1 MILDDI
7 PGYREAVQREAKARE
22 AACVGV
28 SREVAGVP
36 LRQMTLEDYLLLDA
50 INSPFI
56 CGGYIMRMDCL
67 KFLAFLWEGY
77 QRPSDSIVGRWM
89 AKRRNAKVLRMIGE
103 RKIEEII
110 TAINAYTDEMFL
122 DSPASSKAP
131 GAQYPSVASFGASII
146 DSLGSYYGWTPQ
158 EIRSQPLPLIFQLM
172 RLRYI
177 SMGGQRS
184 SVINRLSSKVAG
196 DYIRSLNSGLN

>member
-1 MILDDI
+1 MQLDDI
-7 PGYREAVQREAKARE
+7 PGYREAVNREAKARE

-67 KFLAFLWEGY
+67 KFLAFLWDGY
-77 QRPSDSIVGRWM
+77 QRPSSSIVGRWM
-89 AKRRNAKVLRMIGE
+89 ARRRNSKVLGMVVDRSL
-103 RKIEEII
+103 EEII
-110 TAINAYTDEMFL
+110 VAINGYTDEIFL
-122 DSPASSKAP
+122 DSPASSKSP

-146 DSLGSYYGWTPQ
+146 DSLGNYYGWTPQ
-158 EIRSQPLPLIFQLM
+158 EIRLQPLPLIFQLM

-177 SMGGQRS
+177 SMGGHRS

-196 DYIRSLNSGLN
+196 DYIRTLNSGLN